1 MTTRSNLPLLTS
13 WTHWTSL
20 S

>member
-1 MTTRSNLPLLTS
+1 MTTRSNPPLLTS